1 MPFTKQSVSLSK
13 IFSEIRVKQKFYV
26 VIRTQV
32 VKCLNLIEYLPV
44 LIPIFYIL
52 ESLFFFFQKLRFDI
66 FHKLLTICCFSLY
79 MIWEA
84 KFWTLIRTII
94 IYQKEHIVVKSAVIG
109 WFVWRL
115 FPIPILFVGIVFTRH
130 LVWHI
135 RKFLL
140 FMEPKGNWLSFKC
153 KFAAVILCVSRS

>member
-1 MPFTKQSVSLSK
+1 ML
-13 IFSEIRVKQKFYV
+13 KFD
-26 VIRTQV
+26 R
-32 VKCLNLIEYLPV
+32 
-44 LIPIFYIL
+44 IPSCFNSHFLHFRIT
-52 ESLFFFFQKLRFDI
+52 FFFFQKLKFDI

-109 WFVWRL
+109 WFVWRF

-140 FMEPKGNWLSFKC
+140 FMEPKGNWLSFTQK
-153 KFAAVILCVSRS
+153 KNLPQTWQNL